1 MKKWFL
7 VFWLLA
13 LSACGTEKSEN
24 IAVSGHPGI
33 SVTEAKE
40 TALTVIKECWQAY
53 EAIGEQA
60 SREEKHERLIPFMT
74 EEMFDQALKEA
85 GKPAFPEL
93 PVYTFDVHVT
103 ENSPD
108 SFTIEQIIAAST
120 EDGTA
125 VKQTTSFIKQNDRF
139 ILSGYQKEEKALSLS
154 KEDVETFLIE
164 HGYEAVFLKE
174 GPFDTVSARIEDAY
188 IFCDKDDQRIQFVV
202 DKKTGFFL
210 MGIVREATDREAD
223 TEEATTIQDVRA
235 KYAGLFAYR
244 LAEMDADKL
253 SDGQRDIY
261 NSYIIQPMEQV
272 IDIDFDPSLTDIERQ
287 HKTKELLDQSVAGM
301 LTTIER
307 TLHEKDF
314 AALQENHAKW
324 VADRQKHA
332 GEMAQAAKGPQTDH
346 FHAAYKEVTEDYL
359 ARLFFD
365 YLY

>member
-7 VFWLLA
+7 AFCLLT
-13 LSACGTEKSEN
+13 LLACGTEKSEN
-24 IAVSGHPGI
+24 AAVSGHSGI
-33 SVTEAKE
+33 SEEKAKE
-40 TALTVIKECWQAY
+40 TALAVIKECWQAY
-53 EAIGEQA
+53 GDIGEQA
-60 SREEKHERLIPFMT
+60 SWEEKHERLIPFMT
-74 EEMFDQALKEA
+74 EEMFEQALKEA

-108 SFTIEQIIAAST
+108 SFTIEQIIAASK

-223 TEEATTIQDVRA
+223 TEKAAAIQEVRE

-244 LAEMDADKL
+244 LAEMDAEKL
-253 SDGQRDIY
+253 SAGQRDIY
-261 NSYIIQPMEQV
+261 NSYIIQPIEQA

-307 TLHEKDF
+307 TLNEKDF
-314 AALQENHAKW
+314 AALQKNHTKW
-324 VADRQKHA
+324 AAERQKYA
-332 GEMAQAAKGPQTDH
+332 EEMAQAAKDPETDH
-346 FHAAYKEVTEDYL
+346 FLAAYKEVTEDYL